1 MRVAAVVVN
10 YHAGAVLA
18 DCLQRLLACPELVEL
33 ALVDNGS
40 EPAETDS
47 LLARLADPRVR
58 RLAQPENP
66 GFAVACNRG
75 ARMVHAP
82 WIAFVNPDCLV
93 EADTFTRL
101 LAHAADEQLGVLGV
115 QLVDADGRPDPASA
129 RRDPLPRRALATA
142 LGLERFGLEGVHLAE
157 GDGSMVE
164 CDAVS
169 GALMLVRREA
179 FVAVGGFDEGY
190 FMHAEDLD
198 LCRRVRELGFAVR
211 CDRRIR
217 VLHLMGVSSRRRPY
231 RVLLAKHRGTLRYF
245 GKFDSPRVAWP
256 WRALIRL
263 GAALRLAAQY
273 FIGALRGHR
282 YSVALAYDH
291 PESRLPC

>member
-18 DCLQRLLACPELVEL
+18 DCLQRLLACPELGEL

-40 EPAETDS
+40 EPGETEA

-58 RLAQPENP
+58 HLAQPDNP

-93 EADTFTRL
+93 EPDTFTRMSV
-101 LAHAADEQLGVLGV
+101 HAGDEQLGVLGV
-115 QLVDADGRPDPASA
+115 QLVDAEGRPDPASA
-129 RRDPLPRRALATA
+129 RRDPLPRRALVTA
-142 LGLERFGLEGVHLAE
+142 LGLERFGLEGVHLAT
-157 GDGSMVE
+157 GAGSLVE

-211 CDRRIR
+211 CERGVR
-217 VLHLMGVSSRRRPY
+217 VLHIKGVSSRRRPY
-231 RVLLAKHRGTLRYF
+231 RVMLAKHRGTLRYF
-245 GKFDSPRVAWP
+245 GKFDAPRLAWP
-256 WRALIRL
+256 WRVLIRL
-263 GAALRLAAQY
+263 GAYFRLGAQLGLG
-273 FIGALRGHR
+273 ILRGGR
-282 YSVALAYDH
+282 
-291 PESRLPC
+291 

>member
-40 EPAETDS
+40 EPGEIDA
-47 LLARLADPRVR
+47 LLARLADPRLR
-58 RLAQPENP
+58 RLAQPDNP
-66 GFAVACNRG
+66 GFAVGCNRG

-93 EADTFTRL
+93 DTDTFTRL

-142 LGLERFGLEGVHLAE
+142 LGLERFGFEGVHLSA
-157 GDGSMVE
+157 GDGSLVE

-198 LCRRVRELGFAVR
+198 LCRRVRELGFSVR
-211 CDRRIR
+211 CDRRVR
-217 VLHLMGVSSRRRPY
+217 VIHLKGVSSRRRPY

-245 GKFDSPRVAWP
+245 GKFDAPRLAWP

-263 GAALRLAAQY
+263 GALLRLVVQLV
-273 FIGALRGHR
+273 IGPLRGHR
-282 YSVALAYDH
+282 
-291 PESRLPC
+291 